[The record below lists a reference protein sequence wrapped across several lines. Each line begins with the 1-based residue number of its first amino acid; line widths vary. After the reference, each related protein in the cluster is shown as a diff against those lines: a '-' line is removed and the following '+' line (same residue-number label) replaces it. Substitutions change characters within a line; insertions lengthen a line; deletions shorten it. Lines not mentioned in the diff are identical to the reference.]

1 MRVSSPDRSQ
11 GLTRRPE
18 PLPPE
23 PLRPALTLFDAV
35 RRGPE
40 RPPLWA
46 MPHADAA
53 DHAACRAAIRD
64 GSRSFFAASA
74 LLPARVR
81 RPAYGL
87 YAFCRLSDD
96 AVDDALARDRPAALA
111 RLAARLARIYDDAPS
126 DSPAD
131 RAMADLVAAHR
142 LPQALPAALIEGLAW
157 DAQGRRYETLSDL
170 TAYAARVAGSVG
182 AMMTVLMG
190 VRDGAVLARACD
202 LGVAMQFTNIARDV
216 GEDARAGR
224 LYLPLAWMR
233 ETGLD
238 PDAFLANPVA
248 GPALRAIVG
257 RLLAVAESLYAR
269 AEAGIPGLPLDCR
282 PAIRAA
288 RLIYAEIGR
297 DLERGGLDPI
307 ANRARVPGRRKAVL
321 MARALLPLTPSLA
334 RPDLAAL
341 GSVMPGLVMPSSAMP
356 DRTAPP
362 LAETA
367 FLVEAVAAQ
376 PVSVPPAWWNVPA
389 QVARVLDLI
398 ETLRERE
405 ATVPAGP

>member
-1 MRVSSPDRSQ
+1 MRVSSPEIA
-11 GLTRRPE
+11 RPE
-18 PLPPE
+18 
-23 PLRPALTLFDAV
+23 RPFFEAV

-46 MPHADAA
+46 MPHAGAA

-111 RLAARLARIYDDAPS
+111 RLAVRLARIYDDAPA
-126 DSPAD
+126 DAPAD
-131 RAMADLVAAHR
+131 RAMADLVSAHR

-233 ETGLD
+233 EAGLD
-238 PDAFLANPVA
+238 PDAFLADPVA
-248 GPALRAIVG
+248 GPGLRAIVG
-257 RLLAVAESLYAR
+257 RLLAVADGLYAR
-269 AEAGIPGLPLDCR
+269 AEAGIPGLPRDCR

-297 DLERGGLDPI
+297 DLERGGLDPV
-307 ANRARVPGRRKAVL
+307 ATRARVPGRRKAVL
-321 MARALLPLTPSLA
+321 MARALLPLA
-334 RPDLAAL
+334 
-341 GSVMPGLVMPSSAMP
+341 GSSA
-356 DRTAPP
+356 RTGSAHAESPHAESYLGEVAPGELA

-376 PVSVPPAWWNVPA
+376 PVPVPPAWWNVPA
-389 QVARVLDLI
+389 QAARVLDLI

-405 ATVPAGP
+405 GILPVGP

>member
-1 MRVSSPDRSQ
+1 MLVS
-11 GLTRRPE
+11 
-18 PLPPE
+18 
-23 PLRPALTLFDAV
+23 TLEAA
-35 RRGPE
+35 

-53 DHAACRAAIRD
+53 DHAACRDAIRT

-74 LLPARVR
+74 LLPPRVR

-96 AVDDALARDRPAALA
+96 AIDDVAARDRPAALA
-111 RLAARLARIYDDAPS
+111 RLAARLARIYAEAPCDA
-126 DSPAD
+126 PAD
-131 RAMADLVAAHR
+131 RVMADVVAAHH

-157 DAQGRRYETLSDL
+157 DARGLRYETLSDL

-190 VRDGAVLARACD
+190 VRDGPVLARACD
-202 LGVAMQFTNIARDV
+202 LGIAMQFTNIARDV

-233 ETGLD
+233 EAGLD
-238 PDAFLANPVA
+238 PEAFLAD
-248 GPALRAIVG
+248 PALSPALQGVIR
-257 RLLAVAESLYAR
+257 RLLAVADGLYSR
-269 AEAGIPGLPLDCR
+269 SEPGVGGLPLDCR

-288 RLIYAEIGR
+288 HLIYAEIGR
-297 DLERGGLDPI
+297 DLERGGLDPLSR
-307 ANRARVPGRRKAVL
+307 RARVPGRRKAAL
-321 MARALLPLTPSLA
+321 LSRALVPAFS
-334 RPDLAAL
+334 R
-341 GSVMPGLVMPSSAMP
+341 S

-367 FLVEAVAAQ
+367 FLVDAVADR
-376 PVSVPPAWWNVPA
+376 PVSAPAAWWDVGGQA
-389 QVARVLDLI
+389 ARVLDLI
-398 ETLRERE
+398 EALRERE
-405 ATVPAGP
+405 GAAPAGP

>member
-1 MRVSSPDRSQ
+1 
-11 GLTRRPE
+11 
-18 PLPPE
+18 
-23 PLRPALTLFDAV
+23 
-35 RRGPE
+35 
-40 RPPLWA
+40 

-53 DHAACRAAIRD
+53 DQAACRAAIRD
-64 GSRSFFAASA
+64 GSRSFYAASA

-96 AVDDALARDRPAALA
+96 AVDDALAGDRPAALA
-111 RLAARLARIYDDAPS
+111 RLAARLGFIYNDAPS

-131 RAMADLVAAHR
+131 RAMADLVAAHK

-190 VRDGAVLARACD
+190 VRDAAVLARACD

-233 ETGLD
+233 EAGLD
-238 PDAFLANPVA
+238 PDAFLADPVA
-248 GPALRAIVG
+248 GPELRAIVG
-257 RLLAVAESLYAR
+257 RLLAVADGLYAR

-297 DLERGGLDPI
+297 DLERRGLDPV
-307 ANRARVPGRRKAVL
+307 ATRARVPGRRKAAL
-321 MARALLPLTPSLA
+321 MARALLPL
-334 RPDLAAL
+334 AAAP
-341 GSVMPGLVMPSSAMP
+341 GQAASVLSAP
-356 DRTAPP
+356 V

-367 FLVEAVAAQ
+367 FLVEAVAGQ
-376 PVSVPPAWWNVPA
+376 PVPVPPAWWNVPA

-398 ETLRERE
+398 ETLRARE
-405 ATVPAGP
+405 AALPAGP

>member
-1 MRVSSPDRSQ
+1 MR
-11 GLTRRPE
+11 
-18 PLPPE
+18 
-23 PLRPALTLFDAV
+23 ALTLEAT
-35 RRGPE
+35 

-46 MPHADAA
+46 TPHADAA
-53 DHAACRAAIRD
+53 DHAACRAAIRT

-96 AVDDALARDRPAALA
+96 AVDDAAARDRPAALA
-111 RLAARLARIYDDAPS
+111 RLSGRLARIYDDTPGDA
-126 DSPAD
+126 PAD
-131 RAMADLVAAHR
+131 RAMADLVTAHH
-142 LPQALPAALIEGLAW
+142 LPHALPNALIEGLAW
-157 DAQGRRYETLSDL
+157 DAQGRRYEILSDL

-190 VRDGAVLARACD
+190 VRDAQVLARACD

-233 ETGLD
+233 EAGLD
-238 PDAFLANPVA
+238 PEAFLADPTLS
-248 GPALRAIVG
+248 PALQAIIA
-257 RLLAVAESLYAR
+257 RLLAVAEGLYAR
-269 AEAGIPGLPLDCR
+269 SEPGVAGLPLDCR

-297 DLERGGLDPI
+297 ELARGGLDPLSR
-307 ANRARVPGRRKAVL
+307 RARVDGRRKAAL
-321 MARALLPLTPSLA
+321 MVRALLPMA
-334 RPDLAAL
+334 DR
-341 GSVMPGLVMPSSAMP
+341 

-362 LAETA
+362 LPETA
-367 FLVEAVAAQ
+367 FLVEAVSARPIPARK
-376 PVSVPPAWWNVPA
+376 AWWDVGGQA
-389 QVARVLDLI
+389 VRVLDLI
-398 ETLRERE
+398 EALRERE
-405 ATVPAGP
+405 GMTAAES

>member
-1 MRVSSPDRSQ
+1 MRVCSPDLSRPDSAQ
-11 GLTRRPE
+11 GET
-18 PLPPE
+18 
-23 PLRPALTLFDAV
+23 AFFDAV

-111 RLAARLARIYDDAPS
+111 RLATRLARIYDDAPS

-190 VRDGAVLARACD
+190 VRDAAVLARACD

-233 ETGLD
+233 EAGLD
-238 PDAFLANPVA
+238 PEAFLADPVA
-248 GPALRAIVG
+248 GPELRAIVG
-257 RLLAVAESLYAR
+257 RLLAVAEGLYAR

-297 DLERGGLDPI
+297 DLERRGLDPV
-307 ANRARVPGRRKAVL
+307 ATRARVPGRRKAAL
-321 MARALLPLTPSLA
+321 MARALLPLA
-334 RPDLAAL
+334 AGPDQA
-341 GSVMPGLVMPSSAMP
+341 PP
-356 DRTAPP
+356 DQTAPA

-367 FLVEAVAAQ
+367 FLVEAVASQ
-376 PVSVPPAWWNVPA
+376 PVPVPPAWWNVPA

-398 ETLRERE
+398 ETLRARE
-405 ATVPAGP
+405 AALPAGP

>member
-1 MRVSSPDRSQ
+1 MRVSSP
-11 GLTRRPE
+11 E
-18 PLPPE
+18 IV
-23 PLRPALTLFDAV
+23 RPARPFFDAV
-35 RRGPE
+35 RREPE

-46 MPHADAA
+46 IPHADAA

-96 AVDDALARDRPAALA
+96 AVDHAPARDRPAALA
-111 RLAARLARIYDDAPS
+111 RLATRLARIYDEAPS

-131 RAMADLVAAHR
+131 RAMADLVAGHT

-190 VRDGAVLARACD
+190 VRDAAVLARACD

-233 ETGLD
+233 EAGLD
-238 PDAFLANPVA
+238 PDAFVADPVA
-248 GPALRAIVG
+248 GPELRAIVG
-257 RLLAVAESLYAR
+257 RLLAVADSLYAR

-297 DLERGGLDPI
+297 DLERGGLDPV
-307 ANRARVPGRRKAVL
+307 ATRARVPGRRKAAL
-321 MARALLPLTPSLA
+321 MARALLPLAAAPGLIG
-334 RPDLAAL
+334 RDLAEPA
-341 GSVMPGLVMPSSAMP
+341 
-356 DRTAPP
+356 

-376 PVSVPPAWWNVPA
+376 PMPVPTAWWNVPA
-389 QVARVLDLI
+389 QAARVLDLV
-398 ETLRERE
+398 ETLRARE
-405 ATVPAGP
+405 AALPAGP